1 MYLTPYQKKQLRIVV
16 ILIIGIPLT
25 LFGIYKAVQWFVG
38 AGADTQPQDVILA
51 NLTTNSVTIT
61 WTTESDQRGSVV
73 PVLNGEEQ
81 STVVD
86 KRGDA
91 RRKTHYVEL
100 KSLEP
105 GTKYDF
111 RIISGEDTYTDI
123 EGNEFTFTT
132 ANITTETPI
141 PKPIHGK
148 LDSSNGD
155 DALIYAIPKDK
166 STYPVVTIPSSGG
179 NWLIDLS
186 SLRKV
191 SDKKLYEV
199 SDSTNLVLIAVSGV
213 DNGGIVEGIYGELF
227 DSSGGLTEELLIAGE
242 IYDTYINDQAKLIAQ
257 GEDNQPTE
265 EDTPPVNNEEEEY
278 TQTPDKEKP
287 DDNTAKEP
295 VDTQF
300 DREYQL
306 KNDLTWINLVSAD
319 GSAASSPENYGPDTV
334 QITNLTDVSFTIL
347 WYSENKETG
356 YVMYGPT
363 QEDLTD
369 KGRDERDTISSQGEY
384 YLHSVELTELQ
395 PETTYYIE
403 VYSGDEKY
411 DEIYEVT
418 TLATQSSPPQFE
430 TIAGSTNAQEYES
443 FVVIAEFVD
452 KDEVG
457 SSGTSHPISTLVD
470 SEGTWILTIG
480 DARDEDGGYFEKSS
494 NDVVRFKP
502 QYLTTPPTVEM
513 TVGEAM
519 SNEVELTV
527 TEGITKF
534 VKIPK
539 LSDYGLLTN

>member
-1 MYLTPYQKKQLRIVV
+1 MYLTPYQKKQLKIVV

-148 LDSSNGD
+148 LESNNGD
-155 DALIYAIPKDK
+155 DALIYAFPKDK
-166 STYPVVTIPSSGG
+166 STYPVVTTPSSSG

-186 SLRKV
+186 ALRKV

-199 SDSTNLVLIAVSGV
+199 SNSTNLVLIAVSGV
-213 DNGGIVEGIYGELF
+213 DNGGIVEGIYADVF
-227 DSSGGLTEELLIAGE
+227 DSSGGLTEELVIAGE
-242 IYDTYINDQAKLIAQ
+242 IYDTYINDQAKLMAK
-257 GEDNQPTE
+257 GEDEQPTN
-265 EDTPPVNNEEEEY
+265 EDTPPVDSEEEEY
-278 TQTPDKEKP
+278 TQTPDN
-287 DDNTAKEP
+287 NTTEEP

-300 DREYQL
+300 EREYQL
-306 KNDLTWINLVSAD
+306 KSDLAWINLVSAD
-319 GSAASSPENYGPDTV
+319 GLTAVSPVNYGPDTV

-347 WYSENKETG
+347 WYSESKETG

-363 QEDLTD
+363 QENLTD

-403 VYSGDEKY
+403 IYSGDEKY

-430 TIAGSTNAQEYES
+430 TIAGSTDAQEYES

-457 SSGTSHPISTLVD
+457 SSGTSYPISTLVD

-494 NDVVRFKP
+494 NDIVRFKP
-502 QYLTTPPTVEM
+502 QYLTTPSTVET
-513 TVGEAM
+513 TVGEAT

-539 LSDYGLLTN
+539 LSNYGILTN

>member
-1 MYLTPYQKKQLRIVV
+1 MYLTPYQKKQLKIVV

-148 LDSSNGD
+148 LDPSNGD
-155 DALIYAIPKDK
+155 DALIYAFPKDK
-166 STYPVVTIPSSGG
+166 STYPVVTTPSSSG

-186 SLRKV
+186 ALRKV

-199 SDSTNLVLIAVSGV
+199 SNSTNLVLIAVSGV
-213 DNGGIVEGIYGELF
+213 DNGGIVEGIYADVF
-227 DSSGGLTEELLIAGE
+227 DSSGGLTEELVIAGE
-242 IYDTYINDQAKLIAQ
+242 IYDTYINDQAKLMAK
-257 GEDNQPTE
+257 GEDEQPTN
-265 EDTPPVNNEEEEY
+265 EDTPPVDSEEEEY
-278 TQTPDKEKP
+278 TQTPDN
-287 DDNTAKEP
+287 NTTEEP

-300 DREYQL
+300 EREYQL
-306 KNDLTWINLVSAD
+306 KSDLAWINLVSAD
-319 GSAASSPENYGPDTV
+319 GLTAVSPVNYGPDTV

-347 WYSENKETG
+347 WYSESKETG

-363 QEDLTD
+363 QENLTD

-403 VYSGDEKY
+403 IYSGDEKY

-430 TIAGSTNAQEYES
+430 TIAGSTDAQEYES

-457 SSGTSHPISTLVD
+457 SSGTSYPISTLVD

-494 NDVVRFKP
+494 NDIVRFKP
-502 QYLTTPPTVEM
+502 QYLTTPSTVET
-513 TVGEAM
+513 TVGEAT

-539 LSDYGLLTN
+539 LSNYGILTN

>member
-1 MYLTPYQKKQLRIVV
+1 MYLTPYQKKQLKIVV

-148 LDSSNGD
+148 LDPSNGD
-155 DALIYAIPKDK
+155 DALIYAFPKDK
-166 STYPVVTIPSSGG
+166 STYPVATTPSSSG

-186 SLRKV
+186 ALRKV

-199 SDSTNLVLIAVSGV
+199 SNSTNLVLIAVSGV
-213 DNGGIVEGIYGELF
+213 DNGGIVEGIYADVF
-227 DSSGGLTEELLIAGE
+227 DSSGGLTEELVIAGE
-242 IYDTYINDQAKLIAQ
+242 IYDTYINDQAKLMAK
-257 GEDNQPTE
+257 GEDEQPTN
-265 EDTPPVNNEEEEY
+265 EDTSPVDSEEEEY
-278 TQTPDKEKP
+278 TQTPDIQKP
-287 DDNTAKEP
+287 DNDTTEEP

-300 DREYQL
+300 EREYQL
-306 KNDLTWINLVSAD
+306 KSDLTWINLVSAD
-319 GSAASSPENYGPDTV
+319 GLTTVSPVNYGPDTV

-363 QEDLTD
+363 QGNLTD

-403 VYSGDEKY
+403 IYSGDEKY

-430 TIAGSTNAQEYES
+430 TIAGSTDAQEYES
-443 FVVIAEFVD
+443 FIVIAEFVD

-457 SSGTSHPISTLVD
+457 SLGISYPISTLVD

-480 DARDEDGGYFEKSS
+480 DARDQDGGYFEKSS
-494 NDVVRFKP
+494 NDIVRFKP
-502 QYLTTPPTVEM
+502 QYLTTPSVVEM
-513 TVGEAM
+513 SVGEAT

-539 LSDYGLLTN
+539 LSDYGILIN